1 MPHKLPSSV
10 AQNSPVAL
18 LGVSDNWDIQF
29 ANQAAL
35 DLGLEQGANMLDIL
49 STAFYSQGNLK
60 ELLVNQ
66 A

>member
-1 MPHKLPSSV
+1 MPYKLPSSV

-35 DLGLEQGANMLDIL
+35 DLGLEQ
-49 STAFYSQGNLK
+49 
-60 ELLVNQ
+60 
-66 A
+66 